1 MSDFLTTPEIDEAW
15 DRIARTPDGQVI
27 YRHLMKLVAEV
38 ATDDSALPR
47 REGARTLAHNL
58 MKLMANGIVDNDRY
72 CVAFPA
78 PKPEPRDRAS
88 RGAGPRIG
96 PRHFV
101 PGYDI
106 DRTGTPYD
114 APDHSTPGG
123 TGTTGSGSNGT
134 GNGTG

>member
-27 YRHLMKLVAEV
+27 YRHLMKLVTEV

-96 PRHFV
+96 PQHFV

-114 APDHSTPGG
+114 GSPGG
-123 TGTTGSGSNGT
+123 AGNTGTGSNGT
-134 GNGTG
+134 GGGTGST

>member
-27 YRHLMKLVAEV
+27 YRHLMKLVSEV
-38 ATDDSALPR
+38 AIDDSALPR

-96 PRHFV
+96 PQHFV

-106 DRTGTPYD
+106 DRTGIPYD
-114 APDHSTPGG
+114 DGTAGG
-123 TGTTGSGSNGT
+123 AGNSGTGSNGT
-134 GNGTG
+134 GGGAG

>member
-27 YRHLMKLVAEV
+27 YRHLMKLVTEV

-88 RGAGPRIG
+88 RGAGRRIG
-96 PRHFV
+96 PEHFV

-114 APDHSTPGG
+114 GASGG
-123 TGTTGSGSNGT
+123 AGNTGTGSNGT
-134 GNGTG
+134 GGGTGST